1 MTDINRPAE
10 NFCGQP
16 SRENTATDWPWQSLV
31 ALTTTKMKGA
41 ITQKPD
47 VSPAS
52 YFLTKNKG
60 RILSNI
66 GIFHPKVSGC
76 FRKLISIIS
85 MYHPWLPRESK
96 ALKCSAQALAKKQ
109 TACWFMK
116 VVGHTCPTLQ
126 PSVYT
131 AATQPAP
138 VGHMFFSSPGII
150 PKAEK
155 GEYSHSGQ

>member
-96 ALKCSAQALAKKQ
+96 ALKCSAQALAKKHVDSWRWW
-109 TACWFMK
+109 AIP
-116 VVGHTCPTLQ
+116 VQ
-126 PSVYT
+126 PSSLLYIQLPHTQLLLDTCFSPLQVSSQKQKKEST
-131 AATQPAP
+131 ATL
-138 VGHMFFSSPGII
+138 VNR
-150 PKAEK
+150 
-155 GEYSHSGQ
+155 